1 MIEFIRLS
9 PALAVWHTYDSKIKA
24 ELFSTALASSGEVT
38 IIDPIALPVE
48 SRQEIELHGRVS
60 AIVITNANHLR
71 NAAAFAH
78 SYSAPIFAPA
88 ELKQDLPH
96 SHALTDT
103 SCVDDLQVIRMD
115 GAAAGEFALYHPQ
128 DGGTLIIG
136 DALINFDPHGFT
148 LLPAKYCCNQK
159 KMICS
164 LRQLLDFQFQRILF
178 AHGNPVTTRAH
189 DRLAALMH
197 EKV

>member
-1 MIEFIRLS
+1 MVEFIRVS
-9 PALAVWHTYDSKIKA
+9 PALAIWHTYDTKIKA
-24 ELFSTALASSGEVT
+24 ELFSTVLASSGEVT
-38 IIDPIALPVE
+38 IIDPIALRVE
-48 SRQEIELHGRVS
+48 SREEIELHGRVS

-78 SYSAPIFAPA
+78 FYYAPIFASA
-88 ELKQDLPH
+88 ELKRNLPH
-96 SHALTDT
+96 SHALAERT
-103 SCVDDLQVIRMD
+103 CIDDLQVIRID
-115 GAAAGEFALYHPQ
+115 GAAPGEFALYHPEE
-128 DGGTLIIG
+128 GGTLIIG

-164 LRQLLDFQFQRILF
+164 LRRLLDFQFQRILF

-189 DRLAALMH
+189 DRLAALME
-197 EKV
+197 EKL